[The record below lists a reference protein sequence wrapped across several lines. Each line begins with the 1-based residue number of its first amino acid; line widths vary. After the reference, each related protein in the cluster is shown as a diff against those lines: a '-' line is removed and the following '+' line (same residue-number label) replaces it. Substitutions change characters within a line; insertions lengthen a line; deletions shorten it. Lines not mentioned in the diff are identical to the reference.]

1 MDIGAAIERL
11 KGLTLSE
18 LRERYQEVFGTPTLS
33 THRLHLVRRIAW
45 RLQANEHGDLSKRA
59 EARALEIADD
69 QDLRAT
75 APRDFID
82 MARFAPNSHRISA
95 DSRLPVPGMILTR
108 VYKDQKISVKILAD
122 GFEYDGQVFRS
133 LSAVARAATGTN
145 WNGLIFFGLGKKK
158 LVIRNK
164 ALRAAR

>member
-1 MDIGAAIERL
+1 MDIGAVIERL

-18 LRERYQEVFGTPTLS
+18 LRECYQEVFGTPTLS
-33 THRLHLVRRIAW
+33 THKRHLVRRIAW

-69 QDLRAT
+69 RELRIT
-75 APRDFID
+75 APRDYIA

-145 WNGLIFFGLGKKK
+145 WNGLVFFGLGKKK

-164 ALRAAR
+164 ATRATH

>member
-11 KGLTLSE
+11 KGLTLFE
-18 LRERYQEVFGTPTLS
+18 LRERYQEAFGTPTLS
-33 THRLHLVRRIAW
+33 THRQHLVRRVAW

-69 QDLRAT
+69 QDLRVT
-75 APRDFID
+75 APRDFVAR
-82 MARFAPNSHRISA
+82 ARFAPNSDRISA
-95 DSRLPVPGMILTR
+95 DSRLPVPGMTLTR

-133 LSAVARAATGTN
+133 LSAVARSDRHQ
-145 WNGLIFFGLGKKK
+145 LERPRIF
-158 LVIRNK
+158 RPREEK
-164 ALRAAR
+164 AG